1 MMHWIDPD
9 YLPEYKGT
17 VDLFLLNPHGDAD
30 GLILTDGSEVH
41 FPPHLSRK
49 MRKAIRPG
57 DKVKIR
63 GVRPRGADLV
73 AAVAIEAADGKRIV
87 DNGPPDEEEKGH
99 KHEHHAREAKRK
111 KMQAEGVVRR
121 ALHGPKGEI
130 RGALFEDGRI
140 VRFPPHEAAAISA
153 LLASGTRLAVRGDG
167 IETEFGTVIEAHE
180 FGASETEL
188 QPLKAKKHK

>member
-1 MMHWIDPD
+1 MHWIDPD
-9 YLPEYKGT
+9 YLPELKGT
-17 VDLFLLNPHGDAD
+17 VDLFLLNPHGDSD

-49 MRKAIRPG
+49 IRKAIRPG
-57 DKVKIR
+57 DKVKVR

-87 DNGPPDEEEKGH
+87 DDGPPDEDEKGH
-99 KHEHHAREAKRK
+99 KHGHHANGGAKRR

-130 RGALFEDGRI
+130 RGALFEDGRMI
-140 VRFPPHEAAAISA
+140 RFPPHEAEAISGM
-153 LLASGTRLAVRGDG
+153 LASGTHLAISGDG
-167 IETEFGTVIEAHE
+167 IETELGTVIEAHE
-180 FGASETEL
+180 FGASE
-188 QPLKAKKHK
+188 KSSVR